1 MFRDGVFYIPGR
13 AQQPLAGSESAH
25 VIVNL
30 ELVEGLVAIHQ
41 GVETDLR
48 QQFAKQRFRCQ
59 VDVREKR
66 FILVSVPQQVFLD
79 QEVWRFQ
86 AFGQQQR
93 AKQDIE
99 RDLVTIVE
107 ILAPDR
113 LQFFSFPPDPAS

>member
-1 MFRDGVFYIPGR
+1 MVEPGEMFRDGVFYIPGR
-13 AQQPLAGSESAH
+13 AQQRLAGSESAH

-79 QEVWRFQ
+79 QEV
-86 AFGQQQR
+86 
-93 AKQDIE
+93 
-99 RDLVTIVE
+99 
-107 ILAPDR
+107 
-113 LQFFSFPPDPAS
+113 